1 MDKTTGTSGEY
12 MPWFG
17 LGWERALISVTN
29 FNDEFRCRVSVM
41 VFEDGFC

>member
-1 MDKTTGTSGEY
+1 MDKRTGTSGEY

-29 FNDEFRCRVSVM
+29 FGGTVIYKTMKHSETSLS
-41 VFEDGFC
+41 

>member
-12 MPWFG
+12 MRGFG

-29 FNDEFRCRVSVM
+29 FGDEFR
-41 VFEDGFC
+41 